1 MKKDK
6 LSKEAQHLDNEIN
19 ELAKTTTRKLKKVQS
34 GPDYQFHGATP
45 KPKVPETKKQKW
57 ILINKQG
64 QFSGILDHSAFK
76 TRESAK
82 AWFQRT
88 SLLFGSDV
96 NIDELYYVLKAEE
109 YEFLKEL
116 DALDKLDAIN
126 IISDLDIN

>member
-6 LSKEAQHLDNEIN
+6 LSKEAAKLDNKIT
-19 ELAKTTTRKLKKVQS
+19 ELVETTTRKLKQAQS
-34 GPDYQFHGATP
+34 GGDYQFHGTIP
-45 KPKVPETKKQKW
+45 KKKAPETKKQKW

-88 SLLFGSDV
+88 SLLSGSKV
-96 NIDELYYVLKAEE
+96 KIDDLYYVLKKEE
-109 YEFLKEL
+109 YELLKEL

-126 IISDLDIN
+126 MISDLDVN

>member
-6 LSKEAQHLDNEIN
+6 LSKEAAKLDNKIT
-19 ELAKTTTRKLKKVQS
+19 ELAGTTNRELKQVQS
-34 GPDYQFHGATP
+34 GVDYQFHGTTS

-64 QFSGILDHSAFK
+64 HLSGILDHSAFD

-88 SLLFGSDV
+88 SSLSGSKV
-96 NIDELYYVLKAEE
+96 NIDELYYVLKSEE
-109 YEFLKEL
+109 YELLKEL
-116 DALDKLDAIN
+116 DVLDL
-126 IISDLDIN
+126 ISDWDIN